1 MPRFTTKVTAK
12 GQVTIPKVIR
22 DLLQLTEGDY
32 LVLEPDGDRVIASK
46 ASLATEGDFGALADR
61 ISERFKDQAISKRDV
76 DEAIRWA
83 RDRS

>member
-46 ASLATEGDFGALADR
+46 ACLATEGDFGAWADR
-61 ISERFKDQAISKRDV
+61 IAERFKEQSITKGDV

-83 RDRS
+83 RNPS

>member
-46 ASLATEGDFGALADR
+46 ASLATEGDFDAWADR
-61 ISERFKDQAISKRDV
+61 IAQRFKDQAISKDDV
-76 DEAIRWA
+76 DEAIRCA